1 MQFFIVDSRFA
12 DPISC
17 LCLQKKFE
25 DIAKGLAADNFL
37 YKIIV
42 VFFTLQQGVKGA
54 DGLPDKFSFKH
65 VHFFWF

>member
-1 MQFFIVDSRFA
+1 MQFFIVNSRFA

-25 DIAKGLAADNFL
+25 DIAKCLAADDFL

-42 VFFTLQQGVKGA
+42 VFFTLQQGVVRT

-65 VHFFWF
+65 AHFF